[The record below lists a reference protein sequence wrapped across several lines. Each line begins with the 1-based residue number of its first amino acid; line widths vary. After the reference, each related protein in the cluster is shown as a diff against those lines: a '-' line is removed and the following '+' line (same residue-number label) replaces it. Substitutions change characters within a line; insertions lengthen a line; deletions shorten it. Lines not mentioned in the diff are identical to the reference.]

1 MLPGR
6 PVTHTNNPS
15 LAGEENMEQK
25 EPLSTGRRVWAI
37 LAIIISVLVLLLA
50 ASGTIGTWFGRSA
63 AINLNDSL
71 MEGVVEMVDTGRQ
84 GVTRMIEDVDE
95 ISASVGEVES
105 AIDEVA
111 QNVSDQGLVLT
122 LMPPELEEDIVDT
135 ADNIGETLSS
145 ITSAVGVAFDL
156 YKAVDEI
163 PRVNLPKPDEARV
176 QALDDEV
183 QEIQNSVDQ
192 LAADIQEFRDGVA
205 SGVGQI
211 SSAVGEVN
219 DRLESTSQNLSDL
232 DNNLAE
238 VQNRAIDWQ
247 SRFRTISTFAAIVV
261 TLLLIWI
268 IYAMVIQIQNYWA
281 ELKAERIKPDGN
293 SS

>member
-1 MLPGR
+1 
-6 PVTHTNNPS
+6 
-15 LAGEENMEQK
+15 
-25 EPLSTGRRVWAI
+25 
-37 LAIIISVLVLLLA
+37 
-50 ASGTIGTWFGRSA
+50 
-63 AINLNDSL
+63 
-71 MEGVVEMVDTGRQ
+71 
-84 GVTRMIEDVDE
+84 
-95 ISASVGEVES
+95 
-105 AIDEVA
+105 
-111 QNVSDQGLVLT
+111 
-122 LMPPELEEDIVDT
+122 
-135 ADNIGETLSS
+135 
-145 ITSAVGVAFDL
+145 
-156 YKAVDEI
+156 
-163 PRVNLPKPDEARV
+163 V
-176 QALDDEV
+176 QALDDEL